1 MCTRDWLRSAW
12 RFGNPHHQ
20 KGHGHGFLRGI
31 AGRKPVCGAQTAE
44 EDTVKISIRDV
55 GDAKVVEVE
64 GDVDLGTSPVFRR
77 TLFETLSLAAKLAL
91 NLEAIRY
98 IDSSG
103 IATLIEVLK
112 DSQRLKKEFV
122 LFGLSPAVE
131 EVFRLTHV
139 IRIFQVFQTEGEA
152 LGTA

>member
-1 MCTRDWLRSAW
+1 
-12 RFGNPHHQ
+12 
-20 KGHGHGFLRGI
+20 
-31 AGRKPVCGAQTAE
+31 
-44 EDTVKISIRDV
+44 VKISVRDV
-55 GDAKVVEVE
+55 GEAMVVEVE
-64 GDVDLGTSPVFRR
+64 GDVDLGTSKLLRR
-77 TLFETLSLAAKLAL
+77 TLFDTLSRAAKLAL

-103 IATLIEVLK
+103 IATLIEVLQ
-112 DSQRLKKEFV
+112 DSRRLNKEFV

-139 IRIFQVFQTEGEA
+139 IRVFQVFQTEHEA

>member
-1 MCTRDWLRSAW
+1 
-12 RFGNPHHQ
+12 
-20 KGHGHGFLRGI
+20 
-31 AGRKPVCGAQTAE
+31 
-44 EDTVKISIRDV
+44 VKISIRDV

-64 GDVDLGTSPVFRR
+64 GDVDLGTSKLLRR
-77 TLFETLSLAAKLAL
+77 TLFETLPRATTLAL
-91 NLEAIRY
+91 NLAAIRY

-112 DSQRLKKEFV
+112 DSQRLNKEFV

-131 EVFRLTHV
+131 DVFRLTHV
-139 IRIFQVFQTEGEA
+139 IRIFQVFQTEQEA

>member
-1 MCTRDWLRSAW
+1 MCTRSRLRSA
-12 RFGNPHHQ
+12 RRPGNSYYQ
-20 KGHGHGFLRGI
+20 EGHGQGILRGI
-31 AGRKPVCGAQTAE
+31 AGGKPIRGKQVTE
-44 EDTVKISIRDV
+44 EDAVKISIRDV

-77 TLFETLSLAAKLAL
+77 TLFDALPRASRLAL

-112 DSQRLKKEFV
+112 DSQRLNKEFV

-131 EVFRLTHV
+131 DVFRLTHV
-139 IRIFQVFQTEGEA
+139 IRIFQVFHTEQEA